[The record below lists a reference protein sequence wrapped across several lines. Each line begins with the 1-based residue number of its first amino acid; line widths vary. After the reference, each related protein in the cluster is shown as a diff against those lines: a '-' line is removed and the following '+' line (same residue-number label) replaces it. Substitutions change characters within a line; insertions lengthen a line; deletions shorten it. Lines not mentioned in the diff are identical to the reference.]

1 MSLHSSRI
9 LWDASQRVGMTEH
22 ELIVSAAKHTEGFH
36 DPVLAEKMYRD
47 EELLPQWL
55 EDFCLDVLTGRRR
68 IPEPT
73 LKAKN
78 LLVGGLCKSP
88 RNDDKNVMFI

>member
-1 MSLHSSRI
+1 MS
-9 LWDASQRVGMTEH
+9 EH
-22 ELIVSAAKHTEGFH
+22 QFIFAAAKHSEGFH

-73 LKAKN
+73 VKAKN
-78 LLVGGLCKSP
+78 LLVGGLQSKA
-88 RNDDKNVMFI
+88 RRQADDDNMFI